1 MAKVILG
8 KGTALAV
15 ASASSA
21 SFTTLVQVVSIDPP
35 DLEMNEVD
43 QTHLASALE
52 TIRPGLLKKPSLSA
66 QVFYDPKDTGHSSL
80 RAMLTGGSASW
91 FRITYVD
98 PDTGSS
104 YSTDTAQYYVVGFK
118 PSGVEVNGNLVADLD
133 LSAISIPVIA

>member
-8 KGTALAV
+8 KGTLLAV

-21 SFTTLVQVVSIDPP
+21 SFTSLVQVVSIDPA
-35 DLEMNEVD
+35 DIEMNEID

-52 TIRPGLLKKPSLSA
+52 TIRPGLMKTPKLSA
-66 QVFYDPKDTGHSSL
+66 QVFYDPKDAGHSSL
-80 RAMLTGGSASW
+80 RAMQSNGSASY
-91 FRITYVD
+91 FRITYYD

-104 YSTDTAQYYVVGFK
+104 YATDTAQYYVIGFK
-118 PSGVEVNGNLVADLD
+118 PSGVEVGGNLVADLD